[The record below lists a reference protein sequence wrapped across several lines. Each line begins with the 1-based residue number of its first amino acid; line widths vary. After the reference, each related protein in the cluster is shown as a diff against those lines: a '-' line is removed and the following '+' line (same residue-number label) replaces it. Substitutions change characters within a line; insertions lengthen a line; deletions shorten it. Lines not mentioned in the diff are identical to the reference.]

1 MKPRIR
7 KYIWIALLLII
18 FTEIAEWN
26 TYAANF
32 GHTDPYSLSEY
43 IFLLLQSCFAYIT
56 TTFSY
61 RFCNR
66 HLKHYGN
73 TVASI
78 LAFFTGAAVFYICY
92 PFYHSGYIMVVHG
105 SPFWNERWGSRFFW
119 RNGLY
124 ILVTIY
130 VPIAIF
136 SLLLLHQQY
145 INTLQLALVEKEK
158 AGQQKELQFLNR
170 QLDHHF
176 LFNNFH
182 FLSNLA
188 EQRDDRTVAF
198 THKMAM
204 LYRYVTKY
212 AKEEAVSLQD
222 ELQFARDYLDIM
234 EYRFPGQFHL
244 TLHHHTQSPLTS
256 LYVLPGAL
264 QLLVENVIKHNEVPS
279 GSSLSIEVYINDD
292 VLTIANTVYPKAYRH
307 ESLCLGLKHLSD
319 FYSLR
324 WSKPLYIRQEQGTFS
339 VTLPLIQSAA

>member
-1 MKPRIR
+1 MKPQIR

-26 TYAANF
+26 TYAANT
-32 GHTDPYSLSEY
+32 GQTDPYSFPEY
-43 IFLLLQSCFAYIT
+43 IFLLLLSCFAYIV

-61 RFCNR
+61 RFCSR
-66 HLKHYGN
+66 YLKHYSN

-78 LAFFTGAAVFYICY
+78 TAFFAGAAVFYLSY
-92 PFYHSGYIMVVHG
+92 PFYHSAYAAVMQGM
-105 SPFWNERWGSRFFW
+105 PFWNEHWGTLFFW

-124 ILVTIY
+124 ILVSIY

-136 SLLLLHQQY
+136 SLLLLHQQH
-145 INTLQLALVEKEK
+145 INDLQLALVEKEK

-188 EQRDDRTVAF
+188 EQRDERTVAF
-198 THKMAM
+198 TRKMAM

-212 AKEEAVSLQD
+212 AKEEVVSLQE

-234 EYRFPGQFHL
+234 DYRFPGQFHL
-244 TLHHHTQSPLTS
+244 ILHHQTAAPLTT

-264 QLLVENVIKHNEVPS
+264 QLLVENVIKHNEAPKDA
-279 GSSLSIEVYINDD
+279 SLSIGVYINDD
-292 VLTIANTVYPKAYRH
+292 VLTVANAIQPKAYRH
-307 ESLCLGLKHLSD
+307 ESLGLGLKHLSD
-319 FYSLR
+319 FYTLR
-324 WSKPLYIRQEQGTFS
+324 WSKQLSIRQEQGLFS
-339 VTLPLIQSAA
+339 VTLPLIQSAV

>member
-1 MKPRIR
+1 MKAQIR
-7 KYIWIALLLII
+7 KYTWIALLLII

-26 TYAANF
+26 TYAANT
-32 GHTDPYSLSEY
+32 GQTDPYSLSEY
-43 IFLLLQSCFAYIT
+43 IFLLLQSCFAYIVT
-56 TTFSY
+56 TLSY
-61 RFCNR
+61 RFCSR
-66 HLKHYGN
+66 YLKRYGN
-73 TVASI
+73 TIVSI
-78 LAFFTGAAVFYICY
+78 IAFFTGGVVFYLCY
-92 PFYHSGYIMVVHG
+92 PFYHSAFATVTQGM
-105 SPFWNERWGSRFFW
+105 PFWNKRWGTGFFW

-124 ILVTIY
+124 ILVSMY

-145 INTLQLALVEKEK
+145 INALQLALVEEEK

-188 EQRDDRTVAF
+188 EQRDERTVAF
-198 THKMAM
+198 TQKMAM

-212 AKEEAVSLQD
+212 AKEEVVSLQE

-244 TLHHHTQSPLTS
+244 TLHHQAAAPLTT

-264 QLLVENVIKHNEVPS
+264 QLLVENVIKHNDVS
-279 GSSLSIEVYINDD
+279 QGASLSIEVNINDD
-292 VLTIANTVYPKAYRH
+292 LLTVSNAIYPKAYRH
-307 ESLCLGLKHLSD
+307 ESLGLGLKHLSD
-319 FYSLR
+319 FYTLR
-324 WSKPLYIRQEQGTFS
+324 WSKQLSIRQEWGIFS

>member
-1 MKPRIR
+1 MKPPIR

-26 TYAANF
+26 TYAANT
-32 GHTDPYSLSEY
+32 GHTDPHSFSEY
-43 IFLLLQSCFAYIT
+43 TFLLLLSCFAYMV

-61 RFCNR
+61 RFCSR
-66 HLKHYGN
+66 YFKRYGN

-78 LAFFTGAAVFYICY
+78 TAFFTGAVVFYISY
-92 PFYHSGYIMVVHG
+92 PFYHSAFATVVQG
-105 SPFWNERWGSRFFW
+105 ARFWSERWGSLFFW

-124 ILVTIY
+124 MLVSMY

-136 SLLLLHQQY
+136 CLLLLHQQH
-145 INTLQLALVEKEK
+145 INDLQLALVEKEK

-188 EQRDDRTVAF
+188 EQRDERTVAF
-198 THKMAM
+198 TRKMAM

-212 AKEEAVSLQD
+212 AKEEVVSLQE

-244 TLHHHTQSPLTS
+244 TLHHQTAAPLTT

-264 QLLVENVIKHNEVPS
+264 QLLVENVIKHNEVS
-279 GSSLSIEVYINDD
+279 QAASLPIEVYINDD
-292 VLTIANTVYPKAYRH
+292 VLTVANTIQPKAYRH
-307 ESLCLGLKHLSD
+307 ESLGLGLKHLSD
-319 FYSLR
+319 FYTLR
-324 WSKPLYIRQEQGTFS
+324 WNKQLSIRQEQGIFS